1 MQSNVIESK
10 CHVLIPC
17 AGSGSRFGNDVPK
30 QFQQLGNK
38 LVIDY
43 SIDLFDELSSINSIW
58 VATSSLENIPISSTS
73 TKLNITPTGGQTRA
87 ETVLNTLR
95 LMIEQQV
102 SLRDWVLVHDAARPG
117 ISPEDVNRLIY
128 EVQSQEDCIGGI
140 LALPVSDTVKKT
152 KESSKKIESTINRE
166 SLWLAQTPQMFRLGD
181 LKIAIENALEKG
193 TLITDE
199 SSAMEALGYSPLVV
213 LGSLENFKITYQQ
226 DFFMMK
232 KMIAQEMNIRVG
244 QGYDVHRLVP
254 NRPLIL
260 GGIEIPYHLGLLG
273 HSDAD
278 ALLHAITDALLGASG
293 LGDIGQH
300 FPDNDERYRNI
311 DSKLILQDTYKL
323 ISQKGFMIVNIDATV
338 ICQSPK
344 LAKYLPDMISTISKL
359 VALDPQRINIKA
371 KTNEGLGYLGNSEA
385 IETQVVVLLQSV

>member
-1 MQSNVIESK
+1 MQSNVTESK

-30 QFQQLGNK
+30 QFQLLGNK

-73 TKLNITPTGGQTRA
+73 TKLNIAPTGGDTRA
-87 ETVLNTLR
+87 KTVLNTLR

-102 SLRDWVLVHDAARPG
+102 SLQDWVLVHDAARPG
-117 ISPEDVNRLIY
+117 ISIEDVSRLIY
-128 EVQSQEDCIGGI
+128 DVQYQEGCIGGI

-152 KESSKKIESTINRE
+152 KESSKKIDSTISRDG
-166 SLWLAQTPQMFRLGD
+166 LWLAQTPQMFRVGD
-181 LKIAIENALEKG
+181 LKSAIENALDKG
-193 TLITDE
+193 TTITDE
-199 SSAMEALGYSPLVV
+199 SSAMESIGYSPIVV

-226 DFFMMK
+226 DFLMMK
-232 KMIAQEMNIRVG
+232 KMIAQETNIRVG

-254 NRPLIL
+254 SRPLVL
-260 GGIEIPYHLGLLG
+260 GGIEVPYHLGLLG

-300 FPDNDERYRNI
+300 FPDNDDRYKNI
-311 DSKLILQDTYKL
+311 DSKIILKETFKL
-323 ISQKGFMIVNIDATV
+323 ISKKGFIIVNIDATIV
-338 ICQSPK
+338 CQSPK
-344 LAKYLPDMISTISKL
+344 LAKYLPDMINTISEL
-359 VALDPQRINIKA
+359 VGLDPQRINLKA